1 MAREIDE
8 LNDDR
13 VGDTES
19 ERERL
24 RGIAPEEE
32 EFEEVDSDDEDL
44 DDSDDD
50 ESTF

>member
-8 LNDDR
+8 LNDDTIA
-13 VGDTES
+13 DTKS
-19 ERERL
+19 EREKL
-24 RGIAPEEE
+24 RGIAPDED
-32 EFEEVDSDDEDL
+32 EFEEIEPDDEDL

>member
-13 VGDTES
+13 VSDAET

-24 RGIAPEEE
+24 RGVAPDEE

-44 DDSDDD
+44 DDSDD